1 MAPPPCV
8 SPTAGG
14 AVGYL
19 EDMTERLVGKRTIVT
34 GAGSGIG
41 QAAAR
46 LFAAEGALVLCADID
61 GESAAATA
69 SGIGD
74 RALGLRVDVTEPD
87 DCAAMVERTVAAFGG
102 VDAVYANAGIAG
114 AGRAGDLEI
123 DDWNRVIAVN
133 LTGVW
138 LSVKYAIGHLIGAGG
153 GSLVLQASVGGVI
166 GVPGIAPYAAAK
178 AGVIGLARQ
187 MAVDYGP
194 DGIRVNAICPG
205 TVPTPLVRATYEK
218 RGGFAAT
225 ANLAPGAG
233 IDEMIEASAV
243 RNPLGRLGTTGDIA
257 NLALYL
263 ASDESSWVSGTAIT
277 IDGGM
282 SAA

>member
-1 MAPPPCV
+1 M
-8 SPTAGG
+8 
-14 AVGYL
+14 GYL
-19 EDMTERLVGKRTIVT
+19 ESVTERLVGKRTIVT

-69 SGIGD
+69 GGIGD
-74 RALGLRVDVTEPD
+74 RAVGLRVDVTEPG
-87 DCAAMVERTVAAFGG
+87 DCAAMIDRAVAAFGG

-194 DGIRVNAICPG
+194 DNIRVNAICPG
-205 TVPTPLVRATYEK
+205 TVPTPLVRATYEM

-225 ANLAPGAG
+225 ANVAPGAG

>member
-1 MAPPPCV
+1 
-8 SPTAGG
+8 
-14 AVGYL
+14 
-19 EDMTERLVGKRTIVT
+19 MTERLVGKSTIVT

-46 LFAAEGALVLCADID
+46 LFAAEGADVLCADID
-61 GESAAATA
+61 GDSAQATA
-69 SGIGD
+69 AGIGD
-74 RALGLRVDVTEPD
+74 RAVGMRVDVTEPD
-87 DCAAMVERTVAAFGG
+87 DCAAMVERAVATFGG
-102 VDAVYANAGIAG
+102 LDVVYANAGIAG
-114 AGRAGDLEI
+114 SGRAGDLDIE
-123 DDWNRVIAVN
+123 DWNRVIAVN

-138 LSVKYAIGHLIGAGG
+138 LSVKFAIPRLIEAGG

-166 GVPGIAPYAAAK
+166 GVPGIASYAAAK

-218 RGGFAAT
+218 GGGFAAV
-225 ANLAPGAG
+225 ADVALGAS